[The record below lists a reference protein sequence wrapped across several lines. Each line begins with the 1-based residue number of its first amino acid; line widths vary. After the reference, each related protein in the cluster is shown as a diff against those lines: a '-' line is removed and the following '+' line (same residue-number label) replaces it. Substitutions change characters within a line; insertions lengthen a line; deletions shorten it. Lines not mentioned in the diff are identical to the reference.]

1 MQGKLLDNI
10 IDKKNI
16 EYVVYTDIQGFFD
29 NVSHEWR
36 MQSVSM
42 KP

>member
-16 EYVVYTDIQGFFD
+16 EYFVYTDIKGFFD
-29 NVSHEWR
+29 NVRHEWM